1 MKLSDL
7 TNKQRKLFASHIE
20 MAADRLSND
29 SCTDIDNG
37 TFDGWTELEK
47 KELCQMYNKY
57 NVGDRYNEDD
67 EDNITNPYCIGVWA
81 ILNLAALILSPEKDS

>member
-47 KELCQMYNKY
+47 KELCQMYNKWN
-57 NVGDRYNEDD
+57 NVDEDD
-67 EDNITNPYCIGVWA
+67 EEQAMTDPYCIGVWA
-81 ILNLAALILSPEKDS
+81 ILDIAALILSPEKDS

>member
-29 SCTDIDNG
+29 TCDDIDNG
-37 TFDGWTELEK
+37 TFDEWTELEK
-47 KELCQMYNKY
+47 KELCSMYNKWN
-57 NVGDRYNEDD
+57 NVDEDD
-67 EDNITNPYCIGVWA
+67 EEQAMTNVCRIRA
-81 ILNLAALILSPEKDS
+81 SSILNIAALILSPEKEE